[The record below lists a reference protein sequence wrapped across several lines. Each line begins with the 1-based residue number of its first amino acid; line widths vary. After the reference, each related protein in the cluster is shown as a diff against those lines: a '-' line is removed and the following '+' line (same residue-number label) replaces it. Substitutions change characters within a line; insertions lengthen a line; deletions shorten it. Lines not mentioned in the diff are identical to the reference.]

1 MKFRLTE
8 SQFEFLFEDIY
19 DKVPETVIFKLFKYI
34 QAYKKKG
41 RNREDL
47 LQFIK
52 KTLTLMGIS
61 EEYSLFVLESYL
73 LNFRKDGDYSGL
85 TKENF
90 IDPRKTNRQKWTPNT
105 KSNLFTVAQLPF
117 RGSNL
122 EGIWKTDPKGV
133 GYYEVTSY
141 GWYPIYIFKNG
152 IWYENLNRYSSSTGR
167 QMSNANPVERSWNE
181 DLGETVYVLDEPE
194 MKRLKSGA
202 THDEIMNSKIER
214 LKSKEKEFQSKR
226 ISSAQ
231 HKDWYWHQ
239 NENQAPNFRAKF
251 KINSIKTE
259 GDKATIVI
267 DIYDVVKTLHGRS
280 IPTSENYLKGEIPN
294 VTREKVEESIRR
306 KLLSDLRGFIGP
318 RFHWYRADI
327 PKDSLITLEFNHL
340 KK

>member
-8 SQFEFLFEDIY
+8 SQFEFLFENIY

-90 IDPRKTNRQKWTPNT
+90 IDP
-105 KSNLFTVAQLPF
+105 
-117 RGSNL
+117 
-122 EGIWKTDPKGV
+122 
-133 GYYEVTSY
+133 TSY

-231 HKDWYWHQ
+231 HKDWYWRQ

-267 DIYDVVKTLHGRS
+267 DIYDVVKTLHGKS
-280 IPTSENYLKGEIPN
+280 ILTPENYLKGEIPN

-318 RFHWYRADI
+318 RFHWYQANI